1 VRQVAEE
8 LNIHPTLL
16 SIWKG
21 KYLKLGEKAF
31 KRKGKIS
38 AEQAEIRKLRKDLER
53 VKEERDIL
61 KKALA
66 TFSKE
71 RE

>member
-1 VRQVAEE
+1 MGEVNRYFSPEFKINAV
-8 LNIHPTLL
+8 
-16 SIWKG
+16 WKG
-21 KYLKLGEKAF
+21 KYLKLGERAF

-71 RE
+71 KE